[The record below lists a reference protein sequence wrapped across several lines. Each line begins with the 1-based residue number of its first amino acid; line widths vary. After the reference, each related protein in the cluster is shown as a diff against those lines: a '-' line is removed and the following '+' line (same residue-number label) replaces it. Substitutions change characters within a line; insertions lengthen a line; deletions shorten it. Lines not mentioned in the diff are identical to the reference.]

1 MRWSSLVLALGAVM
15 FFGSMC
21 EESRSATTAAATVTN
36 RADGITVGE
45 SQHR

>member
-1 MRWSSLVLALGAVM
+1 MEQFGLGTRRGSV
-15 FFGSMC
+15 FWSMC